1 MEIFI
6 QNCSKCESYDR
17 GRPPKQAKLNPMVMG
32 YPAQRWYVD
41 LVGPFP
47 VSNGYKF
54 IFKFVVAVPIRN
66 KEADTVAKVIVEK
79 IFLPWG
85 ACTELLSD
93 CGREFDNALLTE
105 ICQMLGVNKLKTSGY
120 RPQTNG
126 CIER

>member
-1 MEIFI
+1 
-6 QNCSKCESYDR
+6 
-17 GRPPKQAKLNPMVMG
+17 MVMG
-32 YPAQRWYVD
+32 YPAQRWCVD

-47 VSNGYKF
+47 DSNGYKF
-54 IFKFVVAVPIRN
+54 IFTAVDVFTKFVVSAPIRN

-93 CGREFDNALLTE
+93 CGREFDNAPLTE
-105 ICQMLGVNKLKTSGY
+105 ICQMLGVSKLKTSGY

-126 CIER
+126 

>member
-6 QNCSKCESYDR
+6 QNCPKCESYHR
-17 GRPPKQAKLNPMVMG
+17 GKPPKQAKLNPMVMG
-32 YPAQRWYVD
+32 YPGQRWCVD
-41 LVGPFP
+41 LLLPFP

-54 IFKFVVAVPIRN
+54 IFTAVDAFIKFVVAVPIRN

-105 ICQMLGVNKLKTSGY
+105 ICHLLG
-120 RPQTNG
+120 
-126 CIER
+126 